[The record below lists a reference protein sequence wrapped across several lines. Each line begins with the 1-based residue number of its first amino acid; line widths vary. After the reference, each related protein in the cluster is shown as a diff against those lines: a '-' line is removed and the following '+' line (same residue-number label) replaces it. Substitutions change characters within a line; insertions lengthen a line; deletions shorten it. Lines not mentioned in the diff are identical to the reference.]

1 MDEKINK
8 DDINIG
14 TSAILKKVKDAIT
27 TLEDK
32 TNKVFFF
39 CMDSK
44 GTPMASV
51 ATIYEHAKI
60 LKEAGYNPVILHE
73 KNDYTKPD
81 SWLGEGYEDLPHAS
95 SEDNSASI
103 GPQDFIILPEVYGG
117 ILEQLKEANC
127 EKIIFVQA
135 YDYILELLRPGDSWG
150 QYGVRKAIT
159 TTDSQKKYVNSLF
172 PTVET
177 TKISLGLPEYF
188 NKRKEPQS
196 PFIAIHC
203 RDARDTSNFIKSFY
217 LKHPFLKWIT
227 FRDLRGMPKREF
239 AQALKECAL
248 SVWIDPI
255 AGFGTFPLESMK
267 CGVPV
272 VGLVP
277 TLTPEWLTEDNGI
290 WTNNKLTMVDT
301 AAGVMKNWLE
311 DSVPEELYKKMDET
325 VTKYTLENETTDVI
339 KFYNDLFNERID
351 ELTEVLTKEAKRRED
366 WISEPEKSKSKD
378 SLPPEQAVIGVNPFG
393 GAHGRITE

>member
-8 DDINIG
+8 DSIETG
-14 TSAILKKVKDAIT
+14 TSEVLQRVKGAIT

-32 TNKVFFF
+32 TNKIFLF

-44 GTPMASV
+44 GAAMGAV

-60 LKEAGYNPVILHE
+60 LKEAGYNVTILTE

-81 SWLGEGYEDLPHAS
+81 SWLGEGYDDILHES
-95 SEDNSASI
+95 SEDEGTVI
-103 GPQDFIILPEVYGG
+103 GPQDFMILPEVYGG
-117 ILEQLKEANC
+117 ILEQLKDANC

-135 YDYILELLRPGDSWG
+135 YDYILELLRPGDSWV

-159 TTDSQKKYVNSLF
+159 TTNSQEKYINTLF
-172 PTVET
+172 PTVQT
-177 TKISLGLPEYF
+177 TKIDLGIPDYF
-188 NKRKEPQS
+188 MNPTKPKN

-203 RDARDTSNFIKSFY
+203 RDQRDTSNFIKSFY

-227 FRDLRGMPKREF
+227 FRDLRGLTRREF
-239 AQALKECAL
+239 AEALKECAM

-255 AGFGTFPLESMK
+255 AGFGTFPIESMK
-267 CGVPV
+267 SGVPV

-277 TLTPEWLTEDNGI
+277 TLTPEWLTEANGI
-290 WTNNKLTMVDT
+290 WSNNKLTLVDT

-311 DSVPEELYKKMDET
+311 DGVPEELYKQMEET
-325 VTKYTLENETTDVI
+325 ATKYTQENEATSVVE
-339 KFYNDLFNERID
+339 FYNSLFEERIN
-351 ELTEVLTKEAKRRED
+351 ELTEVLTTEAKRRTD
-366 WISEPEKSKSKD
+366 WIENPDRANDKSSRTVTNTA
-378 SLPPEQAVIGVNPFG
+378 LPS
-393 GAHGRITE
+393 